1 MTERVAMKLVTM
13 IVGCACFVVGI
24 KVKRERLSLL
34 LIALG
39 FACFGITTL
48 A

>member
-1 MTERVAMKLVTM
+1 MNERIAMKLVTM
-13 IVGCACFVVGI
+13 IVGVACFVVGM

-39 FACFGITTL
+39 FTCFGITTL

>member
-1 MTERVAMKLVTM
+1 MNERIAMKMVSM
-13 IVGCACFVVGI
+13 IAGVACFMVGM
-24 KVKRERLSLL
+24 KVKRERLSLV

-39 FACFGITTL
+39 FTCFGITTL